1 MATPEP
7 GLNTAALPVGGEPA
21 VVGAATARPGPW
33 LPRAQG
39 AAIFAGSANLFSTAL
54 ANFGLAVFLML
65 FVVVLVSPERR
76 QLAWCSFPKKVALA
90 LVLYLGWQAGGMLYT
105 DAPLQW
111 AWESLYADR
120 KVLYILPLA
129 LMFATEPPRRRFL
142 AAFMG
147 VNVVA
152 LLASFA
158 LLLPD
163 LANLVQRGPNR
174 MLHSHVT
181 QGMSFAMACFLSL
194 WYASQARQPRWRS
207 LFGVLA
213 LAFLLNIV
221 TVTVGRSGY
230 VVFLVLVVVA
240 FGFWRGPR
248 GLLAGLV
255 AAAVIAGALFYASQT
270 VRERVMLGVHEA
282 RSYATAR
289 ESSSLGIRMLLY
301 QTTAELI
308 AQHPLLGGG
317 TGSFKGEFAALV
329 SGRYTGW
336 KAAPYEDPHNQYLF
350 VWVEN
355 GVLGLASFLF
365 LLVALYQACDKRHIY
380 GQMAAASL
388 LAWCATSLFSG
399 HFRTFPEGHM
409 IVFVLGVLMVR
420 MQPTVSVAPGQ
431 PAA

>member
-1 MATPEP
+1 VATPEP
-7 GLNTAALPVGGEPA
+7 SLTAALPA
-21 VVGAATARPGPW
+21 AGASATAGSAAARPGPW

-54 ANFGLAVFLML
+54 ANVALAVFLML

-76 QLAWCSFPKKVALA
+76 QLAWGSFPKKVALA
-90 LVLYLGWQAGGMLYT
+90 LVLYLGWQAAGMLYT
-105 DAPLQW
+105 DAPLRW

-142 AAFMG
+142 AAFLG

-152 LLASFA
+152 LVASFV
-158 LLLPD
+158 LLLPEVAA
-163 LANLVQRGPNR
+163 LSPRGPNR

-194 WYASQARQPRWRS
+194 WYARQARQPRWRFF
-207 LFGVLA
+207 FGMLA

-248 GLLAGLV
+248 GLVVGLV
-255 AAAVIAGALFYASQT
+255 AAGVIAVTLFYASHT
-270 VRERVMLGVHEA
+270 IRARVMLGVDEA
-282 RSYATAR
+282 RNYTTAQQ
-289 ESSSLGIRMLLY
+289 SSSLGIRMLLY
-301 QTTAELI
+301 HATAELI

-317 TGSFKGEFAALV
+317 TGSFKGHFAALV
-329 SGRYTGW
+329 TGRYTGW
-336 KAAPYEDPHNQYLF
+336 KAAPFEDPHNQYLF

-355 GVLGLASFLF
+355 GVLGLATFLF
-365 LLVALYQACDKRHIY
+365 LLVALYQACDKRNIY

-399 HFRTFPEGHM
+399 HFRTLPEGHM

-420 MQPTVSVAPGQ
+420 MQPTLPAVTGQ
-431 PAA
+431 PAS